1 MKLLRMFILTVS
13 FFSLTSIAQDV
24 PVDELPVATIA
35 SNYYITLPEIPVE
48 NYYYVDIS
56 HLVFENEAQ
65 AVYLLRAY
73 CQGNLITCKVFYP
86 EHYMIIRI
94 HTEYLPDGEVDRA
107 RLQTYLGHLPK
118 PPAE

>member
-1 MKLLRMFILTVS
+1 MFVLIPCL
-13 FFSLTSIAQDV
+13 FSLKSIAQDL
-24 PVDELPVATIA
+24 PVDELPVATIDA
-35 SNYYITLPEIPVE
+35 NYYITLPKTPVE

-56 HLVFENEAQ
+56 HLVFDNEEQ

-118 PPAE
+118 PSAE